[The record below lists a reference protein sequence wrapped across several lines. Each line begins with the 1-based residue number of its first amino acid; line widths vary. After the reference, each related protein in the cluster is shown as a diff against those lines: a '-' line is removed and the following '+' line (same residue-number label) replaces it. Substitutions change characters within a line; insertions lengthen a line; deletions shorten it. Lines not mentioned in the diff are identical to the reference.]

1 MCGIIGIATNSRNS
15 DPGWLILGRDTMRHR
30 GPDGSGLW
38 WSQDG
43 RVGFGHRRLA
53 ILDISSAGH
62 QPMHDV
68 SNTLTIIFNGEIY
81 NFRDL
86 QQELIVLGHHF
97 RSHSDTEVLLASYRE
112 WGVDCLSRLN
122 GMFAFAIY
130 DTTSQT
136 LFIAR
141 DRAGEKPLFYSM
153 EDGKFRFAS
162 ELKGLLADKTTSRS
176 IDHQAL
182 DTYLAVG
189 YIPGD
194 RCIVRGVNK
203 LPPAHALIFNLS
215 NNYLKIWRYWNPP
228 SPVESISGIFDEN
241 ILLDEFELLLE
252 DAVRRQLIADVPVG
266 VLLSGGV
273 DSSLITAMAVRIASD
288 VKTFTVGFK
297 GFSSYDET
305 EHARLIAKY
314 FGTNHVELDA
324 GEANPELMPM
334 LARQFDEPMAD
345 SSMIPTYMVS
355 HLVKQHCTV
364 ALGGDGG
371 DELFGGY
378 AHYDRLLRKRHAI
391 RYIPMLFRNV
401 AAYCAGE
408 FLPAGFRGRHWLRSL
423 GDDLERGLPLSA
435 TFFDGKQRRELLG
448 NGDWPLVAEGIWG
461 LNAAMDGDLL
471 QRMTRMDF
479 QNYMVEDIL
488 VKIDRASMLNSLELR
503 APFLDYRIIEFAFA
517 RVPSQMKATL
527 NQRKIF
533 LKKLTANI
541 LPPDF
546 DKNRKQGFSVPL
558 NSWLN
563 QGPWRQ
569 AFQDVLFDSKCIFN
583 KEMVKGLFYGQDQ
596 GRNNSERLFSL
607 YLFELWRREYGMA
620 L

>member
-1 MCGIIGIATNSRNS
+1 MCGIIGIASNSRVA
-15 DPGWLILGRDTMRHR
+15 DPGWLIFGRDTMRHR
-30 GPDGSGLW
+30 GPDDSGLW

-62 QPMHDV
+62 QPMHDA

-86 QQELIVLGHHF
+86 QQELIVLGHSF
-97 RSHSDTEVLLASYRE
+97 RSHSDTEVLLAAYRE
-112 WGVDCLSRLN
+112 WGIDCLSHLN

-130 DTTSQT
+130 DATRQT

-141 DRAGEKPLFYSM
+141 DRAGEKPLFYSL
-153 EDGKFRFAS
+153 EDRRFRFAS
-162 ELKGLLADKTTSRS
+162 ELKGLLSDKTISRS

-182 DTYLAVG
+182 DAYLAFG

-194 RCIVRGVNK
+194 RCIVKGVNK
-203 LPPAHALIFNLS
+203 LPPAHALTFNLS
-215 NNYLKIWRYWNPP
+215 NNSLKIWKYWMLPP
-228 SPVESISGIFDEN
+228 LVASDPGVLDEK

-252 DAVRRQLIADVPVG
+252 DAVRRQLVADVPVG

-273 DSSLITAMAVRIASD
+273 DSSLITAMAVRVASE

-314 FGTNHVELDA
+314 FGTSHVELDA
-324 GEANPELMPM
+324 GEANPGLMPM
-334 LARQFDEPMAD
+334 LARQFDEPLAD

-378 AHYDRLLRKRHAI
+378 AHYDRLIKKQHAI
-391 RYIPMLFRNV
+391 RYIPTFLRKF
-401 AAYCAGE
+401 AAYGAGE
-408 FLPAGFRGRHWLRSL
+408 LLPAGFRGRHWLRSL
-423 GDDLERGLPLSA
+423 GDDLDRRLPLTA
-435 TFFDGKQRRELLG
+435 TFFDGKQRKMLLG
-448 NGDWPLVAEGIWG
+448 DGDWPIVAESIWG
-461 LNAAMDGDLL
+461 LNAPMDGDLL
-471 QRMTRMDF
+471 QRMTQMDF

-503 APFLDYRIIEFAFA
+503 APLLDYRIIEFAFA
-517 RVPSQMKATL
+517 RVPSQMKATF

-533 LKKLTANI
+533 LKKLTAHL
-541 LPPDF
+541 LPQDF

-558 NSWLN
+558 KSWLN
-563 QGPWRQ
+563 QGPWRI
-569 AFQDVLFDSKCIFN
+569 AFQDVLLDNKCIFN
-583 KEMVKGLFYGQDQ
+583 KEMVKDLFYGQDQ
-596 GRNNSERLFSL
+596 GRNNSERLFCL
-607 YLFELWRREYGMA
+607 YLFELWRLEYDMA

>member
-1 MCGIIGIATNSRNS
+1 MCGIIGIATNSRNV
-15 DPGWLILGRDTMRHR
+15 DPSWLIMGRDTMKHR
-30 GPDGSGLW
+30 GPDDSGLW

-43 RVGFGHRRLA
+43 RVGFGHQRLA
-53 ILDISSAGH
+53 ILDISPAGH

-68 SNTLTIIFNGEIY
+68 SNSLTIIFNGEIY

-86 QQELIVLGHHF
+86 RQELNALGHSF
-97 RSHSDTEVLLASYRE
+97 RSHSDTEVLIAAYRE
-112 WGVDCLSRLN
+112 WGFDCLSRLN

-130 DTTSQT
+130 DATSQT
-136 LFIAR
+136 IFMAR

-162 ELKGLLADKTTSRS
+162 ELKGLLSDKTTSRS

-182 DTYLAVG
+182 DTYLAIG

-215 NNYLKIWRYWNPP
+215 NNSLKIWRYWKLP
-228 SPVESISGIFDEN
+228 SPVENNSGVLDEK

-273 DSSLITAMAVRIASD
+273 DSSLITAMAVRVSSE

-314 FGTNHVELDA
+314 FGTKHVGLDA
-324 GEANPELMPM
+324 GEVNPGLMPI
-334 LARQFDEPMAD
+334 LARQFDEPIAD

-378 AHYDRLLRKRHAI
+378 AHYDRLLKKQQATTHIPILLRK
-391 RYIPMLFRNV
+391 F

-408 FLPAGFRGRHWLRSL
+408 ILPVGFRGRHWLRSL
-423 GDDLERGLPLSA
+423 GDDLERGLPLTA
-435 TFFDGKQRRELLG
+435 TFFDGKQRRKLLG
-448 NGDWPLVAEGIWG
+448 NGNWPLVAESIWG
-461 LNAAMDGDLL
+461 LNVPMDGDLL

-479 QNYMVEDIL
+479 QNYMAEDIL
-488 VKIDRASMLNSLELR
+488 VKIDRASMLNSLEIR
-503 APFLDYRIIEFAFA
+503 APFLDYRIIEFAFG
-517 RVPSQMKATL
+517 RLPSQMKATL

-533 LKKLTANI
+533 LKKLTVNV

-546 DKNRKQGFSVPL
+546 DKNRKQGFSIPL
-558 NSWLN
+558 NSWLTR
-563 QGPWRQ
+563 GPWRQ
-569 AFQDVLFDSKCIFN
+569 AFQDVLFDSKCIFS
-583 KEMVKGLFYGQDQ
+583 KEMVRSLFYGQDQ
-596 GRNNSERLFSL
+596 GRNNSERLFCL
-607 YLFELWRREYGMA
+607 YLFELWRREYDMA